1 MPVEHI
7 VLNVKVLAGAFNQ
20 EKAFSVILKTDCES
34 DGSSAALVSSHREE
48 LLGGAQSKEERES

>member
-1 MPVEHI
+1 M
-7 VLNVKVLAGAFNQ
+7 KVLAGAFNQ
-20 EKAFSVILKTDCES
+20 EKVLAGAFSVILKTNCET